1 MTTYIL
7 IVHHTGEHR
16 SGHEN
21 RCRCWMRTYADGK
34 SVVET
39 SGELAPTDTHTFM
52 GALSRDRYIVD
63 HVDPTCRVEKRDNR
77 IDPRAS
83 ANHAASAIRAGARP
97 DAAIADAMSAALR
110 VQPGAP

>member
-34 SVVET
+34 SAIET
-39 SGELAPTDTHTFM
+39 SGELALTDTHTFM
-52 GALSRDRYIVD
+52 GALSRDRYVVE
-63 HVDPTCRVEKRDNR
+63 HVDPACRVEKRDNR
-77 IDPRAS
+77 IDPRAV
-83 ANHAASAIRAGARP
+83 AADALNAILGGARP
-97 DAAIADAMSAALR
+97 DTAIADAMNVALR
-110 VQPGAP
+110 